1 MLVYSGSVPK
11 AAAPS
16 WLSPRR
22 HESGLLARGLGTG
35 GQARRCPP
43 EDCAIDCT
51 CCLAADRAWWVQRF
65 ALWMCGFTSGVSWRG
80 RFWPAPPVFVV
91 NSIDVRHTLSLA
103 SARVWAWNLF
113 WLLFDWL
120 SRSAGW

>member
-1 MLVYSGSVPK
+1 MYSGSVPK

-22 HESGLLARGLGTG
+22 HESGLLARGLETG

-65 ALWMCGFTSGVSWRG
+65 ALWDVCVYFGGCLARALFGLLPLCLS
-80 RFWPAPPVFVV
+80 
-91 NSIDVRHTLSLA
+91 SIRLMFATP
-103 SARVWAWNLF
+103 
-113 WLLFDWL
+113 
-120 SRSAGW
+120 